1 MLRFEVTEEAS
12 AAGDGERLA
21 YVPGRGF
28 HRAMISASG
37 DVVVGEER
45 LRGLLSRAKT
55 SDDFAH
61 GITEL
66 LGADWDAELEP
77 YRLAGDGAPITLL
90 TQVG

>member
-1 MLRFEVTEEAS
+1 M
-12 AAGDGERLA
+12 AGDGERLA

-28 HRAMISASG
+28 HRAMISALG

-55 SDDFAH
+55 ADDFTH

-66 LGADWDAELEP
+66 LGAEWDAELEP
-77 YRLAGDGAPITLL
+77 YRLAGDGAPVTLL
-90 TQVG
+90 NQVG